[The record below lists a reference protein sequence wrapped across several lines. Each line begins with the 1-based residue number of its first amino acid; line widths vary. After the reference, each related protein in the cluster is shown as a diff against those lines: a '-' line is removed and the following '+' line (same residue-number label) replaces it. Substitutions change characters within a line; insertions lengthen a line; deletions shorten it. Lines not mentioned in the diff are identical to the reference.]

1 MDVVD
6 RWTGQYACALQ
17 AALRMSQDEFA
28 TSLGVSKRTVAN
40 WHEKP
45 DADIRPE
52 IQRALDTVLDQAS
65 EQVKIRF
72 ARHLKSRDS
81 DGQATSGVA
90 LTVAIAVV
98 VNET

>member
-6 RWTGQYACALQ
+6 RWTAQHACALQ
-17 AALRMSQDEFA
+17 LALRMSQDEFA
-28 TSLGVSKRTVAN
+28 TSLGVHKRTVAN

-52 IQRALDTVLDQAS
+52 IQRALDTVFDRAS

-72 ARHLKSRDS
+72 ARHLKSS
-81 DGQATSGVA
+81 
-90 LTVAIAVV
+90 
-98 VNET
+98 